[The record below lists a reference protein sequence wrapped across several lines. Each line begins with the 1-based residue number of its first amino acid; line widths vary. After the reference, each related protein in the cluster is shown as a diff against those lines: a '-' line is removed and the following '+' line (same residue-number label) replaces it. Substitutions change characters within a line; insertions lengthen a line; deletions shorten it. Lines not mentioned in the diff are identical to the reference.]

1 MYQPLVFK
9 LINSTVESLSD
20 KNSLIQCSNINLP
33 LISLGSH
40 YYLNRTKSAMSITK
54 TLQISNEFY
63 YVINPF
69 ENKILNYDESL
80 DILAEKYLNIN
91 NQNIKINSS
100 SFYKLWEIFFLFD
113 LINEKELSC
122 AVISNNT
129 EGIIQSIVNFKQ
141 KLGLINP
148 QDKIYNLLI
157 AQDDKII
164 ENNKNLLGIYN
175 KQYPKLIK
183 SYKHPTYTNISD
195 IKTILMYKKEFNKL
209 KTGANLI
216 IGNGKNKSKDII
228 YQEQESYILLLG
240 EIIAALKT
248 QNKEGNFILRISDTF
263 TMPSIKLIYII
274 ISFYKDSYIYKPFLS
289 RPTDSEK
296 FVVCKNFLYN
306 NDDTKLNKQIFSL
319 ETILANIKKD
329 KYIYDIY
336 PELIIPQ
343 NFLNQFKFINIKLAN
358 PQQIMINE
366 IIKYIKE
373 NNYFGDKYHLY
384 KNQQI
389 NASKWWLNTFFPPSN
404 NLYEK
409 NKDDLQQLLK
419 LIVEK
424 HDAEMTNFT
433 NQII

>member
-9 LINSTVESLSD
+9 LINSTIESLPD

-100 SFYKLWEIFFLFD
+100 TFYKLWEIFFIFD
-113 LINEKELSC
+113 LINEKKLTC
-122 AVISNNT
+122 GVISNNT
-129 EGIIQSIVNFKQ
+129 EGIIQSIINFKQ

-157 AQDDKII
+157 SQDDKIV

-175 KQYPKLIK
+175 KQYPNLIK
-183 SYKHPTYTNISD
+183 SYKHKTYTNISD
-195 IKTILMYKKEFNKL
+195 IKTILMYKKEFDKL
-209 KTGANLI
+209 KSLANLI
-216 IGNGKNKSKDII
+216 IGNGKIKSKDTI

-248 QNKEGNFILRISDTF
+248 QNKDGNFILRISDTF
-263 TMPSIKLIYII
+263 TMPTIKLIYII
-274 ISFYKDSYIYKPFLS
+274 ISFYKDSYIYKPYLS

-296 FVVCKNFLYN
+296 YLICKNFLYD
-306 NDDTKLNKQIFSL
+306 NDDKILNKQIFSL
-319 ETILANIKKD
+319 ETILTNVKSD

-336 PELIIPQ
+336 PDLIISKE
-343 NFLNQFKFINIKLAN
+343 FLNQIKFINIKIAN
-358 PQQIMINE
+358 LQQIMIND

-389 NASKWWLNTFFPPSN
+389 NATKWWLNTFFPPSN
-404 NLYEK
+404 NLYENNK
-409 NKDDLQQLLK
+409 NDLLKLLK

-424 HDAEMTNFT
+424 HEAEMNNFT
-433 NQII
+433 TQLI

>member
-1 MYQPLVFK
+1 MYQPSVFK
-9 LINSTVESLSD
+9 LINSNIESLSD
-20 KNSLIQCSNINLP
+20 KNTLIQCTNINLP

-80 DILAEKYLNIN
+80 DILADKYLNIN

-100 SFYKLWEIFFLFD
+100 SFYKLWEIFFIFD
-113 LINEKELSC
+113 LINDKELNC

-129 EGIIQSIVNFKQ
+129 EGIIQSIINFKQ

-148 QDKIYNLLI
+148 QDKIFNLQI
-157 AQDDKII
+157 TQDDKII

-183 SYKHPTYTNISD
+183 SYKHPNYTNISD

-209 KTGANLI
+209 KTLANLI
-216 IGNGKNKSKDII
+216 IGNGKIKSKDII
-228 YQEQESYILLLG
+228 YQEQESYILILG

-248 QNKEGNFILRISDTF
+248 QNKDGNFILRISDTF

-296 FVVCKNFLYN
+296 FLICKNFLYD
-306 NDDTKLNKQIFSL
+306 NDDTVLNKQIFSL
-319 ETILANIKKD
+319 ETILTNVNSD

-336 PELIIPQ
+336 PDLIIPKE
-343 NFLNQFKFINIKLAN
+343 FLNQFKFINIKFAN
-358 PQQIMINE
+358 PQQVMINE

-384 KNQQI
+384 KNRQI
-389 NASKWWLNTFFPPSN
+389 IATKWWLNTFFPPSN
-404 NLYEK
+404 NLYENNK
-409 NKDDLQQLLK
+409 NDLQKLLK

-424 HDAEMTNFT
+424 HEAEMNNFT
-433 NQII
+433 TQLI

>member
-1 MYQPLVFK
+1 MYQPSVFK
-9 LINSTVESLSD
+9 LINSTIESLSD
-20 KNSLIQCSNINLP
+20 KNTLIQCTNINLP

-69 ENKILNYDESL
+69 ENKILNYEESL
-80 DILAEKYLNIN
+80 DILADKYLNIN

-113 LINEKELSC
+113 LINDKELTC

-129 EGIIQSIVNFKQ
+129 EGIIQSIINFKQ
-141 KLGLINP
+141 KLGLINS
-148 QDKIYNLLI
+148 QDKIFNLQI
-157 AQDDKII
+157 TQDDKII

-183 SYKHPTYTNISD
+183 SYKHPNYTNISD

-209 KTGANLI
+209 KTLANLI
-216 IGNGKNKSKDII
+216 IGNGKIKSKDII
-228 YQEQESYILLLG
+228 YQEQESYILILG

-248 QNKEGNFILRISDTF
+248 QNKDGNFILRISDTF
-263 TMPSIKLIYII
+263 TMPSIKLIYIV

-296 FVVCKNFLYN
+296 FLICKNFLYD
-306 NDDTKLNKQIFSL
+306 NDDTVLNKQIFSL
-319 ETILANIKKD
+319 ETILTNVNSN

-336 PELIIPQ
+336 PELIIPKD
-343 NFLNQFKFINIKLAN
+343 FLNQFKFINIKFAN
-358 PQQIMINE
+358 PQQVMINE

-384 KNQQI
+384 KNRQI
-389 NASKWWLNTFFPPSN
+389 IATKWWLNTFFPPSN
-404 NLYEK
+404 NLYENNK
-409 NKDDLQQLLK
+409 NDLQKLLK

-424 HDAEMTNFT
+424 HEAEMNNFT
-433 NQII
+433 TQLI